1 MSGSWKISLP
11 CNRAEGEALGG
22 EVPALAALDDPPVVI
37 ATEPDEDR
45 PDNWEIHAY
54 MEARPDETI
63 IALLLS
69 LAPSA
74 ARAEV
79 CIEQLADDDWVT
91 LSQAGLEPISAG
103 RFHIFTAAHP
113 GDPTPGQ
120 TCLRIEAGQA
130 FGTGHHATTSGCL
143 SALDALATA
152 SRTFTNALDLG
163 TGTGLLALAIAKT
176 WPTAL
181 VIASDID
188 PISIEVTAENIA
200 SNDAHIGT
208 APGEIALT
216 VADGMAHPSLA
227 ARGPYDLIAANIL
240 AGPLIAMAA
249 DIAAALAPGGT
260 LLLAG
265 LLSSQA
271 EAVTAAYA
279 SKDCRLVTRHGASEW
294 PTLVLERVIPPLP

>member
-1 MSGSWKISLP
+1 MSGSWKVSLP

-22 EVPALAALDDPPVVI
+22 DVPALAALDEPPIVI

-45 PDNWEIHAY
+45 PDDWRIHAY
-54 MEARPDETI
+54 MPDEPSDSI
-63 IALLLS
+63 IDLLLS

-74 ARAEV
+74 SRAEV
-79 CIEQLADDDWVT
+79 SIEQLGDDDWVT
-91 LSQAGLEPISAG
+91 LSQAGLEPVNAG
-103 RFHIFTAAHP
+103 RFHVFTSAHP
-113 GDPTPGQ
+113 GDPAPGQ
-120 TCLRIEAGQA
+120 ICLRIEAGQA

-143 SALDALATA
+143 AALDGLAMAGRSFVNT
-152 SRTFTNALDLG
+152 LDLG

-176 WPTAL
+176 WPAAL

-200 SNDAHIGT
+200 VNDAVIGT
-208 APGEIALT
+208 APGEITLT
-216 VADGMAHPSLA
+216 VADGMADPSLA
-227 ARGPYDLIAANIL
+227 ARAPYDLIAANIL

-249 DIAAALAPGGT
+249 DITAALAPGGS

-271 EAVTAAYA
+271 DAVTAAYA
-279 SKDCRLVTRHGASEW
+279 AAHCHLVTRHGTTEW
-294 PTLVLERVIPPLP
+294 PTLVLERG